1 MGIYLL
7 NWILTR
13 GYAVVIAGIF
23 GGILLANNVMAIV
36 FLLWGK
42 RIRIWMAKSWLAKL
56 HRRTANVE
64 EIAG

>member
-23 GGILLANNVMAIV
+23 GSILLANNLMAIV

-42 RIRIWMAKSWLAKL
+42 KIRIWMDKSWLATL
-56 HRRTANVE
+56 HRRTANVD

>member
-23 GGILLANNVMAIV
+23 GAILLANNLMAIV

-42 RIRIWMAKSWLAKL
+42 KIRIWMAKSWLASI
-56 HRRTANVE
+56 HRRTANMDE
-64 EIAG
+64 MAG